1 MSHLRTE
8 RVASWFPREPNAA
21 TVRKALART
30 EPAGSGALAVTALS
44 TAGRF
49 PVRRK
54 RPNRPA
60 VDNALGGA
68 SWCPRFGVRSKGAV
82 RHGKNN
88 ARIMRALSSGWS
100 EWNQRFFCFRLARP
114 APTSANPI
122 KPRVAGSGTA
132 TPCKATPSSTT
143 LPLFAPLLLLPT
155 SRSW

>member
-60 VDNALGGA
+60 VDNALRGA
-68 SWCPRFGVRSKGAV
+68 SWCPRFGVRFTTRSV
-82 RHGKNN
+82 R
-88 ARIMRALSSGWS
+88 R
-100 EWNQRFFCFRLARP
+100 
-114 APTSANPI
+114 SAE
-122 KPRVAGSGTA
+122 RRRMLERH
-132 TPCKATPSSTT
+132 CQ
-143 LPLFAPLLLLPT
+143 L
-155 SRSW
+155 RC